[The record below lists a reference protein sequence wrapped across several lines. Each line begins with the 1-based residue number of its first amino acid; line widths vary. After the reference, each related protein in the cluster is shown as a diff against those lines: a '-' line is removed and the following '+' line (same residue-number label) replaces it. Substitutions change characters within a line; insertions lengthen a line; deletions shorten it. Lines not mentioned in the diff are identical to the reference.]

1 MSKNKINLLS
11 LLLFIPLLSFSQYF
25 EGGAVAGLSA
35 SQVDGDTYSG
45 FNKLGILAG
54 GWVRRM
60 FTYSV
65 GGQLEVRY
73 IMKGAYE
80 SENIDAAYLYRLV
93 LHYADIPIMINYHYR
108 ERVLFE
114 IGLSPEFLVYH
125 REDDQY
131 GEIPE
136 GETAN
141 GGPPFHWL
149 TMSAIGGIG
158 YTFWE
163 RFMVNVRYNYSVM
176 PIRDHPSGQ
185 TYLLNRGQ
193 YNNVLTFSMY
203 YQISK

>member
-1 MSKNKINLLS
+1 MLKNRFYLLV
-11 LLLFIPLLSFSQYF
+11 LLLFFPMLSFSQTF
-25 EGGAVAGLSA
+25 EGGAVAGISA

-45 FNKLGILAG
+45 FNKLGLLAG
-54 GWVRRM
+54 GWVRHM

-93 LHYADIPIMINYHYR
+93 LHYADIPIMINFHYK

-114 IGLSPEFLVYH
+114 LGLSPEFLVYH

-136 GETAN
+136 SETSEGA
-141 GGPPFHWL
+141 PPFHTL
-149 TMSAIGGIG
+149 TMSAIGGVG
-158 YTFWE
+158 YIFWE

-193 YNNVLTFSMY
+193 YNNVLTFSVY